1 MRFRTIN
8 QQQLESLTKLNSG
21 TISATR
27 LLDGS
32 ENGRVPQVVSSIV
45 VQAPWHNIIRTG
57 FTPTLR
63 DNSQVDSRHTVPV
76 ETVTADKRREIMT
89 LDTEKYKP
97 FFVVYIVKLSKTF
110 KILIQNVNIM
120 LSLVIFLWRSKIC
133 IYFKKTWGNILQWR

>member
-1 MRFRTIN
+1 MSH
-8 QQQLESLTKLNSG
+8 E
-21 TISATR
+21 
-27 LLDGS
+27 GS
-32 ENGRVPQVVSSIV
+32 ENGRVSRIVSSIV
-45 VQAPWHNIIRTG
+45 KVPWHNIIRTG
-57 FTPTLR
+57 YTPTLR

-97 FFVVYIVKLSKTF
+97 FFVVYIVKLSK
-110 KILIQNVNIM
+110 IQNVNIM